1 MSTYTIEP
9 LQAPASS
16 YPSTFLQ
23 ASMLASQSDP
33 TVKRLKNLYKA
44 PHQAE
49 FLYLQAEVDSLL
61 RQLETAL
68 AQRQAEVN

>member
-1 MSTYTIEP
+1 
-9 LQAPASS
+9 
-16 YPSTFLQ
+16 
-23 ASMLASQSDP
+23 MLASQSDP